1 MGEKRSTSSIENTAA
16 LRALVA
22 VADEGSFRRAAERLG
37 YTQSAIS
44 HQVAVLEAGLGAA
57 LFHRP
62 GGRAGVTL
70 TAAGEVAYHHARRAL
85 AALDTLDVEVRA
97 AQRGERETL
106 RVGVFQT
113 AASELVPP
121 ALRELGER
129 HPGVEVSLVE
139 SERPGEVVEGL
150 TSGRLDLAY
159 ALNPPQH
166 DAIESIPLMEDRW
179 VILTWRGSPLAG
191 AERPTLDLLDGVQV
205 VAWGRHWGTQIELE
219 ELWRRR
225 GIAPR
230 VVYRTDDS
238 VALQRLV
245 AARLGHACVGRLVA
259 QHPIDP
265 VLISLDPR
273 EVLPIRTVALCH
285 ARGRRLSP
293 ATRAL
298 IEIARGQRP
307 AGRAAA

>member
-1 MGEKRSTSSIENTAA
+1 MTHKRSIFPIESGTA

-44 HQVAVLEAGLGAA
+44 HQVAGLEEGLGAS

-62 GGRAGVTL
+62 GGRAAVTL

-85 AALDTLDVEVRA
+85 AALETLDVEVRA

-113 AASELVPP
+113 AAAELVPP
-121 ALRELGER
+121 ALRVLGER
-129 HPGVEVSLVE
+129 HPGVEIELVE
-139 SERPGEVVEGL
+139 SERPDEVVAGL
-150 TSGRLDLAY
+150 TSGRLDLAF

-179 VILTWRGSPLAG
+179 VILTWRGSPLAD
-191 AERPTLDLLDGVQV
+191 AERPSLDLLDGVQV
-205 VAWGRHWGTQIELE
+205 VAWGQHWWTQVELE

-238 VALQRLV
+238 VTLQRLV

-259 QHPIDP
+259 QRPIDP
-265 VLISLDPR
+265 VLTSLVPR

-285 ARGRRLSP
+285 ARGRRLSA

-298 IEIARGQRP
+298 VEIVREQSSV
-307 AGRAAA
+307 

>member
-1 MGEKRSTSSIENTAA
+1 MAVKRSIPSIENGTA

-44 HQVAVLEAGLGAA
+44 HQIAGLEEGLGAL
-57 LFHRP
+57 LFNRP

-70 TAAGEVAYHHARRAL
+70 TSAGEVAYHHARRAL
-85 AALDTLDVEVRA
+85 AALETLDVEVRA

-113 AASELVPP
+113 AAAELVPP
-121 ALRELGER
+121 ALRVLGER

-139 SERPGEVVEGL
+139 SERPEDIVEGL

-166 DAIESIPLMEDRW
+166 DAIEAIPLMEDRW
-179 VILTWRGSPLAG
+179 VILTWRGSPLADVQ
-191 AERPTLDLLDGVQV
+191 RPSLDLLDGVQV
-205 VAWGRHWGTQIELE
+205 VAWGQHWWTQVELE

-225 GIAPR
+225 GIVPR

-238 VALQRLV
+238 VTLQRLV

-259 QHPIDP
+259 QRPIDP
-265 VLISLDPR
+265 VLTSLYPR
-273 EVLPIRTVALCH
+273 EVLPVRTVALCH
-285 ARGRRLSP
+285 ARGRQLSA

-298 IEIARGQRP
+298 IEIAREQRVP
-307 AGRAAA
+307 N

>member
-85 AALDTLDVEVRA
+85 GALETLDVEVRA

-113 AASELVPP
+113 AAAELVPP
-121 ALRELGER
+121 VLRVLGER
-129 HPGVEVSLVE
+129 HPGLEVALVE

-179 VILTWRGSPLAG
+179 VILTWRGSPLAD

-205 VAWGRHWGTQIELE
+205 VAWGRHWWTQVELE
-219 ELWRRR
+219 DLWRRR

-238 VALQRLV
+238 VTLQRLV

-259 QHPIDP
+259 QRPVDP
-265 VLISLDPR
+265 VLTSLTPR
-273 EVLPIRTVALCH
+273 EVLPVRTVALCH
-285 ARGRRLSP
+285 ARGRRLG
-293 ATRAL
+293 AAARAL
-298 IEIARGQRP
+298 IEIAREQRASSQ
-307 AGRAAA
+307 AG